1 MTDTRVYAIFCDF
14 FAFLGHLF
22 SLDCLAEEGDEVG
35 IIVPTCE
42 LFRAGA
48 DGEDGNRM
56 GAVRT
61 GRPTDMRLVIQDLD
75 A

>member
-1 MTDTRVYAIFCDF
+1 MRI
-14 FAFLGHLF
+14 HLF
-22 SLDCLAEEGDEVG
+22 PLDCLAEEGNEVG
-35 IIVPTCE
+35 IIVPAGE
-42 LFRAGA
+42 MFRAGA
-48 DGEDGNRM
+48 DGEDRYRM